1 MMSRAKSTTRALPS
15 AEKESDDH
23 GRLVLWTGL
32 AVVIST
38 VLGLWWI
45 SPVICAAPLVHAVYR
60 CGPGADLPRVR
71 TLTIRWAIVMLVATL
86 LMSAFVPGRVA
97 GSVLFGKGAAITAES
112 WLAGQGGPMWGLG
125 WLAIMPVVLGAVTAL
140 SAGILGVA
148 LLSVLLA
155 DAAVSAALIYTHSTN
170 LFPATLI
177 ALSPWQWAFLAGA
190 VMAVPPLAGFSLA
203 NGYRR
208 SGIPF
213 DPVAARRELLWAGA
227 LFVLAIVLRIALS
240 PLYTTLASRWTLS

>member
-1 MMSRAKSTTRALPS
+1 MMSPAKSTTRTIPS
-15 AEKESDDH
+15 MEKESDDH
-23 GRLVLWTGL
+23 SHLVLWTGL
-32 AVVIST
+32 AAVVSA

-60 CGPGADLPRVR
+60 RGPRADLPTVR
-71 TLTIRWAIVMLVATL
+71 AMTIRWALVLMVTTMLV
-86 LMSAFVPGRVA
+86 SAFVPGRVA
-97 GSVLFGKGAAITAES
+97 GSVLFGKGAEITAQS

-125 WLAIMPVVLGAVTAL
+125 WLAIMPVLLGAVTAL

-148 LLSVLLA
+148 LLSIFVA
-155 DAAVSAALIYTHSTN
+155 DAAVSAAVIYAHSTN
-170 LFPATLI
+170 LFSATVI

-227 LFVLAIVLRIALS
+227 LFALALVLRVALS